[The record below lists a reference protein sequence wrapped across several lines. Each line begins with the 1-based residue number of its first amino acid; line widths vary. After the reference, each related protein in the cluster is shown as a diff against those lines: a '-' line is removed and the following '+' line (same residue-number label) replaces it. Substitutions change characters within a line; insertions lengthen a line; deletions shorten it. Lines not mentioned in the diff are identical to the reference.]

1 MTVPQNFTLYGIY
14 GLEKIWDNGEEFDSK
29 LLPFDI
35 GQGVTI
41 EEVATLLSPDSFN
54 EYITSEMGTR
64 SVQRLKE
71 TRYAFVHRYERT
83 PIIVDGQKVGE
94 VSHDNDSIQLLRNIA
109 ACLRL
114 IRPMRQDAGLMYG
127 KVLPDGKFDI
137 TDFEHPY
144 ELQETPQNQKHFK
157 LRTRDAE
164 ELKARLPEFLR
175 AMNGEFWKFRMS
187 VQFHELGHFQHRDKK
202 ARFLLWASA
211 IESIYT
217 SHDYE
222 HQGGLVATERIK
234 WFLGENSSIY
244 PKGELLDLI
253 KDPNLTVGNILDDLY
268 ECRNFHAHGDK
279 LNDHFLKDT
288 LRDGIDNNSR
298 VIVYDVLFEAQSLI
312 IRSSL
317 LRILRDGL
325 LDHFADAGPSQAYF
339 GSQHLTRAELKAKYG
354 KQKKQKGMP

>member
-1 MTVPQNFTLYGIY
+1 MIVPQNFTLYGIY
-14 GLEKIWDNGEEFDSK
+14 GLEKTWDNGEEFDLK

-41 EEVATLLSPDSFN
+41 EDVSTLLSPESFN
-54 EYITSEMGTR
+54 EYITGEMGQR
-64 SVQRLKE
+64 SIKRLKE
-71 TRYAFVHRYERT
+71 TRYALVHRYERA
-83 PIIVDGQKVGE
+83 PIIVDGEKVGE
-94 VSHDNDSIQLLRNIA
+94 VDYDQNSFDLLRKIA

-114 IRPMRQDAGLMYG
+114 IRPMRQDTGLMYG
-127 KVLPDGKFDI
+127 KILPNGQFDLI
-137 TDFEHPY
+137 GFEHPY
-144 ELQETPQNQKHFK
+144 DLLETPQNQKHFK

-164 ELKARLPEFLR
+164 ELKNLLPEFLR

-202 ARFLLWASA
+202 ARFLLWASG

-217 SHDYE
+217 SHDYD

-234 WFLGENSSIY
+234 WFLGESTSIY
-244 PKGELLDLI
+244 PKGELLDLT
-253 KDPNLTVGNILDDLY
+253 KDPNLTLGSILADLY

-298 VIVYDVLFEAQSLI
+298 VIVYEVLFEAQSFV

-325 LDHFADAGPSQAYF
+325 LDHFADAGPAQAYF
-339 GSQHLTRAELKAKYG
+339 GAQHLTRSELQAKYP
-354 KQKKQKGMP
+354 KKKKQKGKP